1 MTMKFGQA
9 EEQGKPFVKVYDSI
23 YLPDAFN
30 LDQIKDIE
38 SKVEGS
44 ELVPAAVGGFNRSG
58 VDKETRRSKI
68 AWVDPSKMSEEFR
81 KYIEAMFLSV
91 NEQHFRFHLTGTE
104 AFQFTTYYAENAGEY
119 RWHSDTAEIE
129 KGFIRK
135 LSVSILLSD
144 PSEFEGGKLILSPD
158 GFPLVAEERKGRAV
172 FFPSWVPHCVTPV
185 TRGVRKSLVIWSH
198 GPMFK

>member
-9 EEQGKPFVKVYDSI
+9 EEKTKTFVKIYDSI
-23 YLPDAFN
+23 YLPDALN
-30 LDQIKDIE
+30 VSQMKEIE
-38 SKVEGS
+38 DKVEDTA
-44 ELVPAAVGGFNRSG
+44 LVPAAVGGFNKHG
-58 VDKETRRSKI
+58 VDPAIRRSKI
-68 AWVDPSKMSEEFR
+68 AWVDPGKISEEFR

-91 NEQHFRFHLTGTE
+91 NEQHFNFHLTGTE

-119 RWHSDTAEIE
+119 RWHTDTSQIE
-129 KGFIRK
+129 EGIVRK

-144 PSEFEGGKLILSPD
+144 PSEYEGGKLILSPD

-185 TRGVRKSLVIWSH
+185 TKGVRKSLVIWSH

>member
-1 MTMKFGQA
+1 MTMKFGQVG
-9 EEQGKPFVKVYDSI
+9 EQEKPFVKVYDPV

-30 LDQIKDIE
+30 LDKIKDIE
-38 SKVEGS
+38 SRVES
-44 ELVPAAVGGFNRSG
+44 NELIPAAVGGFNKGG
-58 VDKETRRSKI
+58 VDKEIRRSKI
-68 AWVDPSKMSEEFR
+68 AWVDPMKLPEDFR

-91 NEQHFRFHLTGTE
+91 NEQHFGFHLIGTE
-104 AFQFTTYYAENAGEY
+104 AFQFTTYYAENGGEY
-119 RWHSDTAEIE
+119 RWHTDTAQIE
-129 KGFIRK
+129 KGIIRK

-144 PSEFEGGKLILSPD
+144 PSEYEGGKLILAPD

-185 TRGVRKSLVIWSH
+185 TRGMRKSLVIWSH